1 MGRPFKSCP
10 LVRLFYLN
18 TRPHGSTSHLKGICF
33 FFLLSWGSWK
43 HVCVK
48 KIGFERKRLYITSML
63 ECWRHDSG
71 RMPCGTWQ
79 ECALWL
85 NIPVSHPA
93 VRKLLATRDSGLT
106 VDLLTRW
113 TCLFENSIPPPGL
126 LWEALYTLTHICTQ
140 LPSAPPHA
148 DHWPNRPT
156 CFPAAASFSLNQVH
170 RLPLFWLVALYLW
183 INGERYLSPPQ
194 LSVQTTGAVS
204 SLVVWTSLRCLFS
217 FHNGDAIC
225 HLTFH
230 KYFIVII
237 WQNHRT
243 RAAESQRPQWQQE
256 VLHQ

>member
-1 MGRPFKSCP
+1 MGELEACVCKKNWF
-10 LVRLFYLN
+10 
-18 TRPHGSTSHLKGICF
+18 
-33 FFLLSWGSWK
+33 WK
-43 HVCVK
+43 ETTVHHIHV
-48 KIGFERKRLYITSML
+48 GML
-63 ECWRHDSG
+63 EAWLG
-71 RMPCGTWQ
+71 Q
-79 ECALWL
+79 NALWNVAGMCAMAKHPCFSPRRQKAACHTGQRAHSRPL
-85 NIPVSHPA
+85 NKVNVPVWKQHS
-93 VRKLLATRDSGLT
+93 S
-106 VDLLTRW
+106 
-113 TCLFENSIPPPGL
+113 PGAFMRGSL
-126 LWEALYTLTHICTQ
+126 HTHTHMHTTP
-140 LPSAPPHA
+140 LRPPHA

-217 FHNGDAIC
+217 FQNGDAIC